1 MGRAERKA
9 DRDERAILIAWLRE
23 GRGWNQIDLAQE
35 AGLDKG
41 QVSDYEQGT
50 KYRPE
55 TLEKILNAV
64 NLPQAWADALL
75 PIIRLYRQKMQ
86 GREPEGEEDGSTR
99 IFTTMLEVFQA
110 LGPALVAGAGIPL
123 EPPAPSVEELRSK
136 AVERFDRMVK
146 RTLAERQVL
155 VDRSPRFRHWTM
167 VERMCEASRE
177 AALGS
182 PPDAKAWIDLAFRAI
197 QVAREAEEALPLRL
211 EAYCLGHRGNVHR
224 AANDPEAA
232 QRDFGRAWELWRE
245 QGAELRDKTLEVAW
259 LFGLEAALFQEE
271 GKLPESLRLLDRG
284 LELVET
290 EPARAA
296 LLAKKAEILKAERWP
311 SN

>member
-1 MGRAERKA
+1 MGRAERNA

-23 GRGWNQIDLAQE
+23 VRDWNQTDLAQE

-41 QVSDYEQGT
+41 QVSNYEQGT

-55 TLEKILNAV
+55 SLEKILNAV

-75 PIIRLYRQKMQ
+75 PIIRLYRQKML
-86 GREPEGEEDGSTR
+86 GREPEGEDDGSVR
-99 IFTTMLEVFQA
+99 LFTAMLEVFQA

-123 EPPAPSVEELRSK
+123 EPRAPSVEELRSK

-177 AALGS
+177 AALAS
-182 PPDAKAWIDLAFRAI
+182 PPDAMAWIDLAFRAV
-197 QVAREAEEALPLRL
+197 QAAREAEEAFPPRL
-211 EAYCLGHRGNVHR
+211 EAYCLGHRGNAHR

-245 QGAELRDKTLEVAW
+245 
-259 LFGLEAALFQEE
+259 
-271 GKLPESLRLLDRG
+271 
-284 LELVET
+284 
-290 EPARAA
+290 
-296 LLAKKAEILKAERWP
+296 
-311 SN
+311 